1 MSGKVPR
8 NELSSLLD
16 YFTDAKTTKFGHGA
30 SYDQLDKIT
39 EMQLSIHKQ
48 HYGRE
53 KCEFLMILVAL
64 EIDSDNP
71 KKEKLCCS
79 TDELEKVNE
88 IFNKMKNISDKI
100 SSL

>member
-8 NELSSLLD
+8 NELNTLLD
-16 YFTDAKTTKFGHGA
+16 YFTEAKKTKFGNGP
-30 SYDQLDKIT
+30 SYDQLDRIADL
-39 EMQLSIHKQ
+39 QLSIHKA
-48 HYGRE
+48 HY
-53 KCEFLMILVAL
+53 

-71 KKEKLCCS
+71 KKEKLDCN

>member
-1 MSGKVPR
+1 MDRHTTSST
-8 NELSSLLD
+8 ELLTCNFRFIRLTTVFKDCILL
-16 YFTDAKTTKFGHGA
+16 YTF
-30 SYDQLDKIT
+30 Y
-39 EMQLSIHKQ
+39 
-48 HYGRE
+48 
-53 KCEFLMILVAL
+53 L

-71 KKEKLCCS
+71 KKEKLDCN